1 MLTIFPVTRIPD
13 IKKGDDLG
21 KMIVS
26 RVEDQGDEFKQGDI
40 AVISQ
45 KIVSKAEGRI
55 LPLSKITPSEFAETI
70 ANETGKDPRQVEAV
84 LRESRKIIR
93 MKSGHLITETS
104 HGFICANAG
113 VDQSNVGTTRDSV
126 SLLPHD
132 SDASADRIRKTIHQI
147 TGRKVPVIIT
157 DTFGR
162 AWRMGQVNFAIGISG
177 MKPIHDYRG
186 TKDMYRRTLQV
197 TEIAVADELAS
208 AAELVMNKADR
219 VPVAIIRGYKEKATA
234 KLVAER
240 LRGLGI
246 EVRTGVG
253 GTGVL
258 GILRGPAMGRVV
270 ALRADMDALPIEEMA
285 DIDFRSKENGVMH
298 ACGHDTHVA
307 MLLGTAKLLANHKDK
322 LVGTV
327 KFLFQP
333 AEEHGGRGGAEPMIQ
348 DVAAQLIIAIQGISG
363 RMIDPVQPF
372 VITVGSIHSGT
383 KENIIPDQAVL
394 QGTIRT
400 LDEATRK
407 RAKAKVAE
415 VARGVSR
422 AFGARAEV
430 EFEKDAY
437 PVTINDEKV
446 TERAKKILSK
456 MPGTKVKV
464 RALQLGGEDFSRFLH
479 EAPGT
484 FYFLGTKN
492 PAKGC
497 IYPNHSPRFKVDED
511 VLKFG
516 TASLAQLAIEFT
528 NPKN

>member
-1 MLTIFPVTRIPD
+1 MVDFL
-13 IKKGDDLG
+13 K
-21 KMIVS
+21 
-26 RVEDQGDEFKQGDI
+26 
-40 AVISQ
+40 
-45 KIVSKAEGRI
+45 
-55 LPLSKITPSEFAETI
+55 
-70 ANETGKDPRQVEAV
+70 EA
-84 LRESRKIIR
+84 RKIEPEII
-93 MKSGHLITETS
+93 K
-104 HGFICANAG
+104 
-113 VDQSNVGTTRDSV
+113 TR
-126 SLLPHD
+126 
-132 SDASADRIRKTIHQI
+132 REIHQ
-147 TGRKVPVIIT
+147 RP
-157 DTFGR
+157 
-162 AWRMGQVNFAIGISG
+162 
-177 MKPIHDYRG
+177 
-186 TKDMYRRTLQV
+186 
-197 TEIAVADELAS
+197 ELA
-208 AAELVMNKADR
+208 
-219 VPVAIIRGYKEKATA
+219 YKEKATA

-258 GILRGPAMGRVV
+258 GILRGPVTGRVV

-348 DVAAQLIIAIQGISG
+348 DGVMENPKVDFVFGLHIDGDEKSGVLAFRGGPVMAAPDTFEIKIIGRGGHGAYPHQTVDPIYVAAQLIIAIQGISG

-437 PVTINDEKV
+437 PVTVNDEKV
-446 TERAKKILSK
+446 TEEAKKILSK
-456 MPGTKVKV
+456 MPGTRVKIKS
-464 RALQLGGEDFSRFLH
+464 LQLGGEDFSRFLH

>member
-1 MLTIFPVTRIPD
+1 LVDFLKEARKLEPEIIKTR
-13 IKKGDDLG
+13 
-21 KMIVS
+21 
-26 RVEDQGDEFKQGDI
+26 
-40 AVISQ
+40 
-45 KIVSKAEGRI
+45 
-55 LPLSKITPSEFAETI
+55 
-70 ANETGKDPRQVEAV
+70 
-84 LRESRKIIR
+84 RE
-93 MKSGHLITETS
+93 
-104 HGFICANAG
+104 
-113 VDQSNVGTTRDSV
+113 
-126 SLLPHD
+126 
-132 SDASADRIRKTIHQI
+132 IHQ
-147 TGRKVPVIIT
+147 RP
-157 DTFGR
+157 
-162 AWRMGQVNFAIGISG
+162 
-177 MKPIHDYRG
+177 
-186 TKDMYRRTLQV
+186 
-197 TEIAVADELAS
+197 ELA
-208 AAELVMNKADR
+208 
-219 VPVAIIRGYKEKATA
+219 YKEKATA

-240 LRGLGI
+240 LRALGV

-258 GILRGPAMGRVV
+258 GILRGPRTGRVV
-270 ALRADMDALPIEEMA
+270 ALRADMDALPIDEMA

-307 MLLGTAKLLANHKDK
+307 MLLGTARLLANHKDK
-322 LVGTV
+322 LAGTV

-348 DVAAQLIIAIQGISG
+348 DGVMENPKVDFVFGLHIDGDEKSGVLAFRGGPVMAAPDTFEIKVTGRGGHGAYPHQTIDPIYVAAQLIIAIQGVSS
-363 RMIDPVQPF
+363 RMIDPIQPF
-372 VITVGSIHSGT
+372 VITVGSVHSGT

-407 RAKAKVAE
+407 RAKAKVME
-415 VARGVSR
+415 VAKGVCR
-422 AFGARAEV
+422 AFGAKAEV
-430 EFEKDAY
+430 EFEKNAY
-437 PVTINDEKV
+437 PVTVNDEKV
-446 TERAKKILSK
+446 TEEAKKILSK
-456 MPGTKVKV
+456 MPGTRVKV

-516 TASLAQLAIEFT
+516 TASLAQLAMEFT